1 MKTIARPLRV
11 RSSLEEYF
19 QGLKRRRAA
28 AFMPY
33 VTAGYPS
40 RHAMHGILGMLAAN
54 GADCVE
60 LGLPFS
66 DPIADGVTI
75 QDASQRALDQG
86 ATFDQVM
93 RQAEYAARLGL
104 RVVLMSYANLLI
116 QERLP
121 TLRHRRDRLGAA
133 QTALHATA
141 RRLSGAGVQGLIVPD
156 LPLEEAAAWAP
167 ICAGAGIA
175 LTLFAA
181 PTTPLK
187 RLAMVGRLSHAFIY
201 YVSLTGVTGERA
213 ALPRGLATRLRT
225 VQRVVRMP
233 VCVGFGV
240 STPVQA
246 ALVAKWAQGVIV
258 GSALVRRLAGWGQ
271 GTGTR
276 REIGRWVRSV
286 AAAVHGRGKIEL
298 ETGSAGSGGGHRCV

>member
-1 MKTIARPLRV
+1 MKTIARSV
-11 RSSLEEYF
+11 RARLSLEEYF

-33 VTAGYPS
+33 VTSGYPS

-75 QDASQRALDQG
+75 QHASQRALDQG

-104 RVVLMSYANLLI
+104 RVVLMSYANPLV
-116 QERLP
+116 QGGPPAWRNRLA
-121 TLRHRRDRLGAA
+121 RHGAVEL
-133 QTALHATA
+133 ALHATV
-141 RRLSGAGVQGLIVPD
+141 RKLSGAGIQGLIVPD
-156 LPLEEAAAWAP
+156 LPLEEAAIWGS
-167 ICAGAGIA
+167 ICAGAGVA

-187 RLAMVGRLSHAFIY
+187 RLAMVDRLSHAFIY

-213 ALPRGLATRLRT
+213 ALPRGLAIRLRT
-225 VQRVVRMP
+225 VRRVVRTP

-240 STPVQA
+240 STPAQA

-271 GTGTR
+271 GAGKR

-286 AAAVHGRGKIEL
+286 AAAVHAGR
-298 ETGSAGSGGGHRCV
+298 AR